1 MKEPRYQ
8 ITYKELKR
16 TNLFL
21 KGIIVALLGVCVYAI
36 TLVSHDPLVI
46 RQTEHDIQVIDV
58 ESSALNEYD
67 IEIFIKHFVHNLNLY
82 DSFKIKDAYLSLN
95 MMTDSLQRQFV
106 SDVFTQELLDSV
118 KRSKTTT
125 TTTWQ
130 EIGFEQQGEKIKVE
144 AVYIRKRRSFEREA
158 LTDKAIRID
167 MILDILPTRTK
178 EAPYGLL
185 VSQYKRT
192 PLS

>member
-36 TLVSHDPLVI
+36 TLVSNDPLVI

-82 DSFKIKDAYLSLN
+82 DSFKITDAYLSLN

-125 TTTWQ
+125 STTWQ

-144 AVYIRKRRSFEREA
+144 AIYIRKRRSFDRESLA
-158 LTDKAIRID
+158 DKAIRID
-167 MILDILPTRTK
+167 MILDILSTRTK